1 MNLLLDVAV
10 VVNVGIVG
18 CYSQYIYLLVVILL
32 HQRKR
37 VIPHICRKCRYFNFI
52 LAVVD

>member
-18 CYSQYIYLLVVILL
+18 CYSIYIYIFAWT
-32 HQRKR
+32 RG
-37 VIPHICRKCRYFNFI
+37 IPHLCCKCRYFNFI